1 MQAKEVE
8 RIKCC
13 TNAVF
18 LYLDEV
24 VMHLVLPPVINRV
37 FQGVEEAEA
46 VPNLP
51 INITAESQALSY
63 FHVTAVR

>member
-1 MQAKEVE
+1 MLYS
-8 RIKCC
+8 
-13 TNAVF
+13 VF
-18 LYLDEV
+18 LYFDEV
-24 VMHLVLPPVINRV
+24 VMHLVDHRRQNRV

>member
-1 MQAKEVE
+1 MLYS
-8 RIKCC
+8 
-13 TNAVF
+13 VF

-24 VMHLVLPPVINRV
+24 VMHWVLPPVINRV

-51 INITAESQALSY
+51 INMTVESQALSY